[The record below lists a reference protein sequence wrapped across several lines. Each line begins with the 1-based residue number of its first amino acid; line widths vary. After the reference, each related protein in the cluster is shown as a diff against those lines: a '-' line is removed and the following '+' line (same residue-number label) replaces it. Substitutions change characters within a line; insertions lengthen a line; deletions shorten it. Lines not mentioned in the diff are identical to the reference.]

1 MAQLSDDCFA
11 TGDSLMPLATALET
25 LRQRLAPVTGVEEVA
40 LDKAAGRILADD
52 ITTAIDVPPHD
63 NSAVDG
69 YAFRHADLK
78 AAKGRLRVVGRAAAG
93 HPFDG
98 PVGAAEAV
106 RIFTG
111 GAMPAGPDTVLMQE
125 DAVLIRE
132 EAGPE
137 AAMLI
142 VPDGLAEGANRRHR
156 GEDVSAGSVILTA
169 GRHLGAADIGLAASV
184 GCPAVRVR
192 RRLAVGLFSTGD
204 ELAEAGAPLAA
215 GQIHDANRHMLAA
228 LIKAAGATVRDLGIL
243 PDEPARI
250 EAALAT
256 AAGDCDMLI
265 TSGGVS
271 VGDEDHVRPAVEK
284 LGGLHFWRLA
294 IKPGRPLALGQV
306 AGVPFAGLPGNPVAA
321 ALTFIRLIR
330 PMIGVLAGGRWQTPL
345 FHPVIADFSHRKKA
359 GRREWVRVSL
369 SGQSGEMPLA
379 RKLARQGAGVLSSVT
394 GADGVIE
401 IDEDRT
407 RLSSGDTV
415 PFLSFAGFGL

>member
-11 TGDSLMPLATALET
+11 AGDSLMPLATALGM
-25 LRQRLAPVTGVEEVA
+25 LRQRLAPVTGVEEMA

-52 ITTAIDVPPHD
+52 ISAAIDVPPHD

-78 AAKGRLRVVGRAAAG
+78 PAGGRLRVVGRAAAG
-93 HPFDG
+93 HPYGG
-98 PVGAAEAV
+98 PVGDGEAV

-111 GAMPAGPDTVLMQE
+111 AAMPARADTVLMQE

-132 EAGPE
+132 EAGLE
-137 AAMLI
+137 ADRLV

-156 GEDVSAGSVILTA
+156 GEDVSAGSVILTS

-184 GCPAVRVR
+184 GCPTLRVR
-192 RRLAVGLFSTGD
+192 RRLAIGLFSTGD
-204 ELAEAGAPLAA
+204 ELAEAGTRLAA

-228 LIKAAGATVRDLGIL
+228 LIRAAGATVRDLGIL
-243 PDEPARI
+243 PDAPAPI

-256 AAGDCDMLI
+256 AARDCDMLI

-306 AGVPFAGLPGNPVAA
+306 AGIPFAGLPGNPVAA
-321 ALTFIRLIR
+321 ALTFIRLIK
-330 PMIGVLAGGRWQTPL
+330 PMIGVLAGGQWREPL

-359 GRREWVRVSL
+359 GRREWLRVCL
-369 SGQSGEMPLA
+369 SGPCGEMPNAA
-379 RKLARQGAGVLSSVT
+379 RLARQGAGVLSSVT

-401 IDEDRT
+401 IDEECT
-407 RLSSGDTV
+407 QLSPGDVV